1 MKREKI
7 LFILFVSLLTN
18 SCSGQTVQYRDMKE
32 NNINIPVMEQYH
44 NGLNVLLDKDSVQT
58 VYLTSIYKGE
68 DVEFSPLNGE
78 ANPIISYRLRR
89 ELALSQSDI
98 NVSAVLI
105 LEEDGRYRIME
116 SSYVNSAA
124 YRKSEA
130 DMWKILQI
138 APPQPEEPHFIG
150 YSDNITLYAV
160 QVLKYICEHSIKPV
174 VYDENQVSQ
183 RASFINC
190 DNRFITSDTEKEIE
204 KWIHNPPENYLDR
217 LSLNGIK
224 GEIKLSFFIQ
234 ESGKAAHIKVE
245 QTSINKP
252 EALPNIYRE
261 ISHVLKSI
269 RWLPAQLDGKAVIVK
284 RNMIIKI

>member
-18 SCSGQTVQYRDMKE
+18 SCGGQTVQYRDMKE
-32 NNINIPVMEQYH
+32 SNINIPVMEQYH
-44 NGLNVLLDKDSVQT
+44 NGLNVFLDKDSVQT
-58 VYLTSIYKGE
+58 VYLTDIYKGE
-68 DVEFSPLNGE
+68 GVEFSPLNGE
-78 ANPIISYRLRR
+78 ANLIISYVLRR
-89 ELALSQSDI
+89 KLALSQSGI
-98 NVSAVLI
+98 SVSAVFI

-116 SSYVNSAA
+116 SSYVGSAA

-130 DMWKILQI
+130 DMWEVLQI
-138 APPQPEEPHFIG
+138 TPPQPEEPHFIG
-150 YSDNITLYAV
+150 YSDDSTLYSV
-160 QVLKYICEHSIKPV
+160 QVLKYVCEHSINPV
-174 VYDENQVSQ
+174 VYDENQVDQ

-190 DNRFITSDTEKEIE
+190 NNKFITSDTEKEIE
-204 KWIHNPPENYLDR
+204 KWIHNPPEYYLDK

-261 ISHVLKSI
+261 ISYVLKSI
-269 RWLPAQLDGKAVIVK
+269 HWLPAQLDSKAVIVK
-284 RNMIIKI
+284 RKMKIKI